1 MEFDQVLDSILYIG
15 GLPNYIIAM
24 NAQVAKSLRDDPDK
38 ADIIDRIPTGKYTL
52 FLFLTGLV
60 AITLMI
66 PLAQVIYL
74 PFTKNTAS
82 ILNYK

>member
-1 MEFDQVLDSILYIG
+1 
-15 GLPNYIIAM
+15 M

-38 ADIIDRIPTGKYTL
+38 SDIIDRIPTGKYAL

-60 AITLMI
+60 AITLML

-74 PFTKNTAS
+74 SFTKYWTGFRFSRYITFMQLA
-82 ILNYK
+82 